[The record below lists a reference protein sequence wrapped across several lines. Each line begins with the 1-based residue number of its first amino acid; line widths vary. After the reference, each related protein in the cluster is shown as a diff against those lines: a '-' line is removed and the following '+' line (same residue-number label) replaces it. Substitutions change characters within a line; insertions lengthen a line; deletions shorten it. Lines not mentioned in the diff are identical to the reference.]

1 MSEGKELHAVICD
14 PDSWALRALESMLRE
29 AGFEVVAETH
39 NAIETLRENEYLHP
53 ALIVMTNELFGLSG
67 LDALRDLRAGDDP
80 PEVILI
86 STDDTGRE
94 AAKHAGAFDLAVKG
108 DVEMLQRM
116 LDEVHELIVTGERR
130 TKRDRRNGQRR
141 THQDWS
147 KVTHERRDGQERR
160 SGLRREKDVLSTA
173 KDILRQQREPKAG

>member
-14 PDSWALRALESMLRE
+14 PDSWALRALESMLRG
-29 AGFEVVAETH
+29 AGFEIVAETH

-67 LDALRDLRAGDDP
+67 IDAVRELRAGDDP

-86 STDDTGRE
+86 STDGTGRE
-94 AAKHAGAFDLAVKG
+94 AAKHAGAYDLAVKG

-116 LDEVHELIVTGERR
+116 LDEVRELIITGERR
-130 TKRDRRNGQRR
+130 NKRDRRNGPRR
-141 THQDWS
+141 LQQDWS
-147 KVTHERRDGQERR
+147 KVTHERRVGTERR
-160 SGLRREKDVLSTA
+160 ANLRREKDVLTTA
-173 KDILRQQREPKAG
+173 KDILRQQREHKAG